1 MIECDRHIDDLFE
14 MIIFMDDGSTMDA
27 DGPDDGVDASALMSS
42 SPWSFRH
49 EVMQIRS
56 LLVVLGLLFS
66 GVWQLQGCGE
76 AETTEPQLEERS
88 ENRCDGMVE
97 SKNYRLRC
105 RRNIQY
111 ITIYIYITITI

>member
-76 AETTEPQLEERS
+76 AETTEPQRLKNWEAKTGAMEWSNPRITD
-88 ENRCDGMVE
+88 CDVVGIF
-97 SKNYRLRC
+97 S
-105 RRNIQY
+105 I
-111 ITIYIYITITI
+111 